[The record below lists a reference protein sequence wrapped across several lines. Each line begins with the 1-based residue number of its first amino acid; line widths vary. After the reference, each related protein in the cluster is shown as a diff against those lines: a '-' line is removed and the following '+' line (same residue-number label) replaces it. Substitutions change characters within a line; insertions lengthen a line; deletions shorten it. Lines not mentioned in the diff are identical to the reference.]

1 MWMQQAMI
9 HKPLCM
15 AYGNA
20 DDFKAVIKQ
29 LNLCEDSILDVYMEH
44 VQEGVTRDKIQS
56 LMSNET
62 WFDSKKMQ
70 QYFNVEIEEKAA
82 VAACASDFFE
92 KYNNIPETLKGID
105 TKDIV
110 DAVIAELE
118 NRNNAAAEAEKQRIE
133 EEKQQMGNVS
143 YSAHISNGKSAITSK
158 SKLLGVAKHNL
169 RKYKSPEYSSD
180 NILLLRGTEDL
191 YQDVKNVYHQE
202 FDEAVQQY
210 NQKQKR
216 ADRRIEDYF
225 EHVANLNQ
233 DMAVEIIF
241 QCGDKEFWE
250 EHTDK
255 KEKMYNVYAYL
266 LSTMERFLPNFKV
279 ANAVIHFDEASP
291 HMHVVGVPVWEGAK
305 KGLAK
310 KVSKRNVFTPES
322 LSVILQDKLRE
333 EAGSCFKFNVKEE
346 LAEKKLGRNHDLSV
360 MEYKVVKETERLEE
374 LQEQVKDSDLDLF
387 AKKLA
392 YKEVSKTQK
401 EKLDE
406 INKDISSKEAQ
417 AEELDYQITIM
428 KSQLYEYEEEASKL
442 EKFKESLS
450 NLKQYIASYMP
461 LSPLIEEY
469 ANAVE
474 GKREIQ
480 AGNSFRGLLT
490 ALGELLNS
498 FKELIVDGI
507 CWFPRLMRWQTS
519 KGEVAPVFSDYR
531 NEGYNYRLVAYQNL
545 VTKEQYSVE
554 SVQEEIKAE
563 NRVGTLEQLE
573 RRIEETEV
581 LVRKLHKDKMR

>member
-1 MWMQQAMI
+1 
-9 HKPLCM
+9 
-15 AYGNA
+15 
-20 DDFKAVIKQ
+20 
-29 LNLCEDSILDVYMEH
+29 
-44 VQEGVTRDKIQS
+44 
-56 LMSNET
+56 
-62 WFDSKKMQ
+62 
-70 QYFNVEIEEKAA
+70 
-82 VAACASDFFE
+82 
-92 KYNNIPETLKGID
+92 
-105 TKDIV
+105 
-110 DAVIAELE
+110 
-118 NRNNAAAEAEKQRIE
+118 
-133 EEKQQMGNVS
+133 MGNVS

-442 EKFKESLS
+442 EKFKEKKG
-450 NLKQYIASYMP
+450 NDED
-461 LSPLIEEY
+461 IE
-469 ANAVE
+469 NI
-474 GKREIQ
+474 KI
-480 AGNSFRGLLT
+480 
-490 ALGELLNS
+490 
-498 FKELIVDGI
+498 
-507 CWFPRLMRWQTS
+507 S
-519 KGEVAPVFSDYR
+519 KGEESNFVWSIF
-531 NEGYNYRLVAYQNL
+531 
-545 VTKEQYSVE
+545 YSL
-554 SVQEEIKAE
+554 
-563 NRVGTLEQLE
+563 LEQVVSVLNVPEESDRETDKLNQLE
-573 RRIEETEV
+573 YIFIDDPVTSLDDNHLIQMAVNLSDVIRKSESDLKFIITTHSPLFYNVLYNELKIKNNGYMLEKNEDGSYELDTKFGDSNENFSYHHHLIGILKRAIEENKVEKYHFTLLRNLYEKAANFLGYEKWSDLLPDDKEVYAKRVMNFYSHRTLLNEEVKEPTEAEKQTV
-581 LVRKLHKDKMR
+581 KLLLEHLIDNAKFWKEAE